1 MKAPL
6 STLIAII
13 CCAVV
18 LLAYF
23 LPFEPVQNI
32 SQLIINW
39 AVSLSGIA
47 MLVAIVSLLSSHW
60 QKIRQKRSSDRYSI
74 LVIFGFGLTFL
85 IGLVFGGPG
94 SLDYQNVVT
103 HMLLPIEAGLL
114 GALTIG
120 LTVAA
125 FRLYRANRGW
135 MTIVFGISTLLFVL
149 LNSGIFTTGTGLD
162 IPLIKNALGVLQR
175 LPDAGGRG
183 ILLGLALGTI
193 TAGLRIL
200 LGIDRPY
207 NS

>member
-6 STLIAII
+6 TTLIAII
-13 CCAVV
+13 CGLIV
-18 LLAYF
+18 LSAYF
-23 LPFEPVQNI
+23 LPFAPLQNV
-32 SQLIINW
+32 SHLIINW
-39 AVSLSGIA
+39 AVTLSGVA
-47 MLVAIVSLLSSHW
+47 MLVAIISLLSAHW

-74 LVIFGFGLTFL
+74 LVIFGFSLVFL

-94 SLDYQNVVT
+94 NEDYQKVVT
-103 HMLLPIEAGLL
+103 HIIFPVEAGLM
-114 GALTIG
+114 GALAIG
-120 LTVAA
+120 LIVAA

-135 MTIVFGISTLLFVL
+135 MTIVFGISTILFLL
-149 LNSGIFTTGTGLD
+149 LNSGVFTTGVD

-183 ILLGLALGTI
+183 ILIGLALGTI
-193 TAGLRIL
+193 TAGLRII